1 MSPRAFIALAIVTAL
16 AVLGAV
22 AAIVAQPELRRAAT
36 PDEPVFPLIEERV
49 NDVAKLEI
57 VSPEA
62 TVTIAVDGGRWV
74 VRGMHGYPA
83 KPAAVRETIL
93 QLKDLKL
100 VEAKTQ
106 RPERYARLEV
116 EDVTAPEAKSRQ
128 IRLTAADGTILAE
141 AIIGRRRPGALGATN
156 GGTYFRRPGEAQAWL
171 AAGEVSLPQDERS
184 WIETEI
190 VHLPA
195 DSVRAIETL
204 HADGTRFQAERPQGG
219 DFVLENVPEGRAVAS
234 DKTQRLGSALAFL
247 SLADVA
253 PADTVTFAAPPN
265 RAMVTSFDG
274 VAVTLEI
281 GEYEGNL
288 WAKVSSRLADDAPSD
303 EAARAAAE
311 KQVAEINDRTGGW
324 AFRLEDFAAIR
335 LLPKVE
341 EFLEQETKG
350 PS

>member
-1 MSPRAFIALAIVTAL
+1 MSPRAFIALAVVTAL
-16 AVLGAV
+16 AVLGATV
-22 AAIVAQPELRRAAT
+22 ATLTQPELRRAASLDT
-36 PDEPVFPLIEERV
+36 PVFPLVEERV
-49 NDVAKLEI
+49 NDAAKLEI

-62 TVTIAVDGGRWV
+62 TITLAVEDGRWV
-74 VRGMHGYPA
+74 VQSMQGYPA

-100 VEAKTQ
+100 AEAKTQ
-106 RPERYARLEV
+106 RPDRYARLEV

-128 IRLTAADGTILAE
+128 VRLTAADGTVLAE
-141 AIIGRRRPGALGATN
+141 AIIGRRRPGALGATD

-171 AAGEVSLPQDERS
+171 AAGEVSLPQDDRS
-184 WIETEI
+184 WLETEI

-195 DSVRAIETL
+195 DNVRAIETL
-204 HADGTRFQAERPQGG
+204 HADGTRFAAERPQGG
-219 DFVLENVPEGRAVAS
+219 DFVLDNVPEGRGVAA

-247 SLADVA
+247 TFADVA
-253 PADTVTFAAPPN
+253 RADDVAFAAPPN
-265 RAMVTSFDG
+265 RAMVSSFDG

-288 WAKVSSRLADDAPSD
+288 WTKVSSRLADDAPSD

-311 KQVAEINDRTGGW
+311 KQVAEINDRTRGW
-324 AFRLEDFAAIR
+324 AYQLEDFAATR

-341 EFLEQETKG
+341 EFLEEESKG
-350 PS
+350 SS